1 MNINKTF
8 RQNIKQKEEVY
19 KYLHKI
25 SNKKQ
30 NNKNIEKKKRSDLP
44 CNAQMC
50 KKKESI
56 YLILRNTFFKKKII
70 IIVINHHQKNYL
82 FSNY

>member
-30 NNKNIEKKKRSDLP
+30 NNKNIEKKEVTCHAMRK
-44 CNAQMC
+44 CA
-50 KKKESI
+50 KKKKVFIS
-56 YLILRNTFFKKKII
+56 F
-70 IIVINHHQKNYL
+70 
-82 FSNY
+82 